1 MRKIYIQVRESI
13 AKIWERPL
21 WAILGIA
28 SLPYFIA
35 VGYFL
40 AKSSF
45 MYVASGIITYS
56 RELLLL
62 ISTSLLIKNGISL
75 HVAKKE
81 YGQSVEAIAELKEK
95 VRAMEKEMR
104 ELVRDGVNIDRNLS
118 NIRKQQ
124 AEMKVKIKIYESIIL
139 PNNENEKN
147 KI

>member
-1 MRKIYIQVRESI
+1 MRKIYIQVRGFI

-35 VGYFL
+35 VAYFL
-40 AKSSF
+40 AKSSV

-81 YGQSVEAIAELKEK
+81 YAQSVEAIAELKEK
-95 VRAMEKEMR
+95 VKAMEKEMR

-124 AEMKVKIKIYESIIL
+124 AEMKVKIKIYEAIIL

>member
-40 AKSSF
+40 AKSSV

-81 YGQSVEAIAELKEK
+81 YGQSEAIAELKEK
-95 VRAMEKEMR
+95 VKAMEKEMK
-104 ELVRDGVNIDRNLS
+104 ELVKDGVNIDRNLS

-124 AEMKVKIKIYESIIL
+124 AELKVKIKIYEAIIL